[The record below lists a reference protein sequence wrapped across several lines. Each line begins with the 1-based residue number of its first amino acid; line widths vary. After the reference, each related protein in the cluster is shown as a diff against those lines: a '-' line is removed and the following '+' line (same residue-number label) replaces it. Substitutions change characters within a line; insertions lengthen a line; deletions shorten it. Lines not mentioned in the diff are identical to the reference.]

1 MTLLPSRK
9 DANKNVFVDS
19 NNKGGIVGS
28 VVVDKLE
35 PLGGVILTL
44 KQGTDATSETAT
56 DGSYTFPGVVP
67 CDGFVIET
75 KPDGC
80 PSKCLQ

>member
-1 MTLLPSRK
+1 VTLLPSRK

-75 KPDGC
+75 KPGGC